1 MTVGWVSRCGPC
13 CRIESMRTLEESEM
27 FWVGKEVRE
36 LGDAEEEGWGFRS
49 C

>member
-1 MTVGWVSRCGPC
+1 MG
-13 CRIESMRTLEESEM
+13 TLEESEM

-36 LGDAEEEGWGFRS
+36 LGDAGDAEEEGWGFRS